1 MSVRL
6 DPAFEAAHDALFAV
20 FAEPALVRRGR
31 AAPVP
36 VRVVITYGVSE
47 LGDYSQGLSRVTTV
61 KFLNTEWRPRAG
73 DRLQLPAGAF
83 LIERIVVDDG
93 IVTQT
98 VLHG

>member
-1 MSVRL
+1 MR
-6 DPAFEAAHDALFAV
+6 D
-20 FAEPALVRRGR
+20 
-31 AAPVP
+31 
-36 VRVVITYGVSE
+36 

-73 DRLQLPAGAF
+73 DRLQLPAGTF

-93 IVTQT
+93 IVTET